1 MKTIDDILYE
11 INNGIFPPPQT
22 ISLEEYTIIEKAVV
36 RCKQDKY
43 LLRLYLEKWIKYI
56 KQ

>member
-1 MKTIDDILYE
+1 MKTIEGILYE

-22 ISLEEYTIIEKAVV
+22 ISIEEYAIIEKAVV
-36 RCKQDKY
+36 KCKQDKY